1 MPIRGGKPS
10 SSGID
15 LCSRSSDRHFQDN
28 IHLLLPSHLLTLNL
42 TGGPETKQSLKPGS
56 KGLYPKPCKESQGGY
71 LHQFLVKTK
80 TYSLTFTWV
89 CPKANPTCQL
99 SYAWLGGME
108 VRDGSHLKNPGFKST
123 SNPNR
128 QTKGCLKKTGKGTPL
143 FWACLPTFRFT
154 QSPKKGT
161 GSEFRRVP
169 RKEEEKK
176 KKRHAPGI
184 FRGPQRTK
192 RRSEAFV
199 AGCYDRCPKSRR
211 RSPGRGSA
219 TPAWGVWGVS
229 ETKKRNGRPRIILSS

>member
-42 TGGPETKQSLKPGS
+42 TGGPETKQSLKLGS

-99 SYAWLGGME
+99 SFAWLGGME

-128 QTKGCLKKTGKGTPL
+128 QTKGCLKKTGKGTPCFGL
-143 FWACLPTFRFT
+143 AFQLSV
-154 QSPKKGT
+154 SPNPPKREPVPSSD
-161 GSEFRRVP
+161 GSR
-169 RKEEEKK
+169 EKK
-176 KKRHAPGI
+176 KNK
-184 FRGPQRTK
+184 K
-192 RRSEAFV
+192 N
-199 AGCYDRCPKSRR
+199 
-211 RSPGRGSA
+211 A
-219 TPAWGVWGVS
+219 TPPAFS
-229 ETKKRNGRPRIILSS
+229 EVPKERSDEARHSSLGATTGAPKAVEDLRVVGQPLRPGESGE